1 MIDSASITP
10 PDTMSV
16 TLFRGDNPDNPFVT
30 LTSDT
35 TSEHGS
41 VTKVSENQWDYEFQ
55 SIPKYDD
62 TKSAYTYTVTPEADG
77 YSFSKLGDSDYDFSC
92 APADAS
98 AETTASTSAES
109 LNIHPLDSGILDE
122 DVSSS
127 FSGTSDNLVTSSIP
141 SSDRVVAGTDSD
153 PTNANQDEK
162 AASGQRSI
170 YENETGYVS
179 TPIFYLGNKNKLEIE
194 IMNYDVP
201 RPQPDA
207 NYYSLG
213 VKVTSM
219 QTGTTA
225 FLSGDINNYNG
236 TETELAKKLGHVNL
250 LKLGHHGS
258 YGSNTDGYIRSLN
271 PDMAILTGTYT
282 YVTNTTINGEC
293 GTRDTLLAM
302 GERGTPLYAT
312 GWYTGSRSALVIHLN
327 QS

>member
-1 MIDSASITP
+1 
-10 PDTMSV
+10 
-16 TLFRGDNPDNPFVT
+16 
-30 LTSDT
+30 
-35 TSEHGS
+35 
-41 VTKVSENQWDYEFQ
+41 
-55 SIPKYDD
+55 
-62 TKSAYTYTVTPEADG
+62 
-77 YSFSKLGDSDYDFSC
+77 
-92 APADAS
+92 
-98 AETTASTSAES
+98 
-109 LNIHPLDSGILDE
+109 
-122 DVSSS
+122 
-127 FSGTSDNLVTSSIP
+127 
-141 SSDRVVAGTDSD
+141 
-153 PTNANQDEK
+153 
-162 AASGQRSI
+162 
-170 YENETGYVS
+170 
-179 TPIFYLGNKNKLEIE
+179 
-194 IMNYDVP
+194 MNYDVP

-327 QS
+327 QSLTNNIPSGRSLVAIGNIDGSTLAVYYENGLPTVCSGWKKIIMAIIIIFKTPPLR